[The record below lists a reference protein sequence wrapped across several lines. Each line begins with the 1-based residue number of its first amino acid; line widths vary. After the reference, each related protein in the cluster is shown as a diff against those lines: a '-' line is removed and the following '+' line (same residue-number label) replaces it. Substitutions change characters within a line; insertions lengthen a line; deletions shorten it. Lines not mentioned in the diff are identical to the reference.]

1 MKKEISRKYLTEKID
16 LVTLNELLEIFTFA
30 GCGIKNTRII
40 FPTPKPLTLTKRTKR
55 DLSDFEK
62 NPPPILSVVGGIDSE
77 KNAWPW
83 LAALLRPSNSGSGQY
98 CGASLISE
106 THVLTAAH
114 CVAP

>member
-1 MKKEISRKYLTEKID
+1 M
-16 LVTLNELLEIFTFA
+16 VTLNELLEMFTFA

-40 FPTPKPLTLTKRTKR
+40 FPTPKPLTKR

-62 NPPPILSVVGGIDSE
+62 NPPPILAVVGGIDSE

-83 LAALLRPSNSGSGQY
+83 LAALLRPSTSGSGQY